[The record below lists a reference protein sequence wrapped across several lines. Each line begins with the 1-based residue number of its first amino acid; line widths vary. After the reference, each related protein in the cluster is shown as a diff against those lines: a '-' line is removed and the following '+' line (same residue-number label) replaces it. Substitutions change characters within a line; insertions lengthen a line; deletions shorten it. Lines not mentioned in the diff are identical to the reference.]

1 MGTLRMGALTRRRVG
16 MRAADLE
23 YAVLDM
29 ETTGLEPR
37 EGARIVEIA
46 VVRVRGDGKL
56 VEEFSTLV
64 DPRAPVGGQEFHG
77 IGEGDTVGAPTA
89 AQVTPR
95 LTELLSGAVVVGHNL
110 DFEQRFLAAE
120 LVPAGL
126 PTGQSGLCTLR
137 ALRSQVELDRYS
149 LPKASYRLSG
159 DWPTGQHTALGDA
172 RACAKLL
179 AEMLAN
185 APGDLRYGGPA
196 PRSFTVP
203 ADGTREPVRWKP
215 RTSAPPGG
223 LAPLSSW
230 RARWRPQ
237 ELDPLLCGGVFGD
250 TDRAIA
256 EMAAHR
262 DTRFRER
269 LAAVAA
275 VTGGIAATAAGGLL
289 VRMAGER
296 GGEGLRDLVDRGLRS
311 GRGLPAGRNGGDG
324 SPRRRLGRMGRTG
337 GAVFGHRAGFGD

>member
-64 DPRAPVGGQEFHG
+64 DPRAEVGGREFHG
-77 IGEGDTVGAPTA
+77 IGEGDTVGAPVI
-89 AQVTPR
+89 AQVVPR
-95 LTELLSGAVVVGHNL
+95 LAELLSGAVVVSHNL
-110 DFEQRFLAAE
+110 DFELRFLGSE

-137 ALRSQVELDRYS
+137 ALRSQIDLDRYS
-149 LPKASYRLSG
+149 LPKASFRLSG

-179 AEMLAN
+179 VEMIAN
-185 APGDLRYGGPA
+185 APGELRYNGPA
-196 PRSFTVP
+196 PRTLAVP
-203 ADGTREPVRWKP
+203 EAAPVRGPWGVVEPVRWKP
-215 RTSAPPGG
+215 RTASAPGG
-223 LAPLSSW
+223 LAPLSPW
-230 RARWRPQ
+230 RATWRPR
-237 ELDPLLCGGVFGD
+237 ELDALLCGGAFGA

-256 EMAAHR
+256 ELAAQR

-269 LAAVAA
+269 LATAAA

-289 VRMAGER
+289 VRMAGSR
-296 GGEGLRDLVDRGLRS
+296 ATGSAIARRAGVARAALR
-311 GRGLPAGRNGGDG
+311 
-324 SPRRRLGRMGRTG
+324 GRTG
-337 GAVFGHRAGFGD
+337 

>member
-1 MGTLRMGALTRRRVG
+1 

-64 DPRAPVGGQEFHG
+64 DPRAPVGGREFHG
-77 IGEGDTVGAPTA
+77 IGEGDTVGAPTV
-89 AQVTPR
+89 AQLAPR

-110 DFEQRFLAAE
+110 DFEQRFLGSE

-126 PTGQSGLCTLR
+126 PAGQAGLCTLR
-137 ALRSQVELDRYS
+137 ALRSQVELERYS
-149 LPKASYRLSG
+149 LPKASHRLSG

-179 AEMLAN
+179 VEMLAN
-185 APGDLRYGGPA
+185 APGELRYSGPA
-196 PRSFTVP
+196 PKRLTAP
-203 ADGTREPVRWKP
+203 APAPGRGGLAEPVRWKP
-215 RTSAPPGG
+215 RTSSVPGG
-223 LAPLSSW
+223 FPTLSPW
-230 RARWRPQ
+230 QARWRPR
-237 ELDPLLCGGVFGD
+237 ELDPLLCGGAFGA

-262 DTRFRER
+262 DTRLRER
-269 LAAVAA
+269 LAAAAA

-289 VRMAGER
+289 LRMAGD
-296 GGEGLRDLVDRGLRS
+296 GSLRAL
-311 GRGLPAGRNGGDG
+311 AGTAVRGDG
-324 SPRRRLGRMGRTG
+324 SPARRLGRIGRSVLG
-337 GAVFGHRAGFGD
+337 DRPGFTDRTA

>member
-29 ETTGLEPR
+29 ETTGLDPR

-64 DPRAPVGGQEFHG
+64 DPRAPVGGREFHG

-89 AQVTPR
+89 AQVAPR

-110 DFEQRFLAAE
+110 DFEQRFLASE

-126 PTGQSGLCTLR
+126 PTGQAGLCTLR
-137 ALRSQVELDRYS
+137 ALRSQVELERYS
-149 LPKASYRLSG
+149 LPKASHRLSG

-179 AEMLAN
+179 SEMLAN
-185 APGDLRYGGPA
+185 APGELRYGGPA
-196 PRSFTVP
+196 PKRLAVP
-203 ADGTREPVRWKP
+203 GPVPGPGGAAEPVRWKP
-215 RTSAPPGG
+215 RTSSVPGG
-223 LAPLSSW
+223 LPPLGPW
-230 RARWRPQ
+230 QARWRPH
-237 ELDPLLCGGVFGD
+237 ELDPLLCGGAFGA

-262 DTRFRER
+262 DTRLRER
-269 LAAVAA
+269 LAAAAA
-275 VTGGIAATAAGGLL
+275 VTGGLAATAAGGLL
-289 VRMAGER
+289 LRMAGGGSTR
-296 GGEGLRDLVDRGLRS
+296 GPGY
-311 GRGLPAGRNGGDG
+311 PAGRGDG
-324 SPRRRLGRMGRTG
+324 SPARLLGRIGRS
-337 GAVFGHRAGFGD
+337 VLGDRPGLKDPTA

>member
-46 VVRVRGDGKL
+46 VVRVRGDGKV

-64 DPRAPVGGQEFHG
+64 DPRAEVGGREFHG
-77 IGEGDTVGAPTA
+77 IGEGDTVGAPVI
-89 AQVTPR
+89 AQVVPR
-95 LTELLSGAVVVGHNL
+95 LAELLSGAVVVSHNL
-110 DFEQRFLAAE
+110 DFELRFLGSE

-137 ALRSQVELDRYS
+137 ALRSQIDLDRYS
-149 LPKASYRLSG
+149 LPKASFRLGG

-179 AEMLAN
+179 AEMIAN
-185 APGDLRYGGPA
+185 APGELRYNGPA
-196 PRSFTVP
+196 PRTLAVP
-203 ADGTREPVRWKP
+203 EAAPVRGPWGVVEPVRWKP
-215 RTSAPPGG
+215 RTASVPGG
-223 LAPLSSW
+223 LAPLSPW
-230 RARWRPQ
+230 RADWRPR
-237 ELDPLLCGGVFGD
+237 ELDALLCGGAFGA

-256 EMAAHR
+256 ELAAQR

-269 LAAVAA
+269 LATAAA

-289 VRMAGER
+289 VRMAGSRATGSAIARRAVAAREA
-296 GGEGLRDLVDRGLRS
+296 LR
-311 GRGLPAGRNGGDG
+311 
-324 SPRRRLGRMGRTG
+324 GRTG
-337 GAVFGHRAGFGD
+337 